1 LNTPEY
7 EKVFFGMSP
16 VCMYPLVG
24 RILVVCSIVGSIHCG
39 VIPGDYEHIPET
51 KNGGFFEAALMVLI
65 KLL

>member
-1 LNTPEY
+1 
-7 EKVFFGMSP
+7 
-16 VCMYPLVG
+16 
-24 RILVVCSIVGSIHCG
+24 